1 MTIRQPIVAVLGH
14 VDHGKTSLLDRIR
27 GSTVADKE
35 AGAITQHA
43 GASEVPAETIRKTAG
58 KLLDELKIN
67 LTIPGLLM
75 LDTPGHEAFTT
86 IRKRGSSIADLAILV
101 VDINQGFQPQT
112 DEALNFL
119 KEFKTPFL
127 VAATK
132 IDILRGWKSNKDT
145 SFKESFEKQ
154 PEHVKEY
161 VEGEIYK
168 IVGALSE
175 RGFESERF
183 DRVKDFKKTVAIVPV
198 SSLTGEGFPELLVM
212 LSGLA
217 QTFLKD
223 QLEVT
228 EGQGRGSI
236 MEVKE
241 VKGLGIT
248 ADVILYDGEISKGD
262 LLVVGGR
269 EPVVIKMRGL
279 LKPKP
284 LKEIR
289 VEKNFENVD
298 KVTAACGVKIF
309 APDLDKIIPGSP
321 FIAVKNEKDVA
332 AAKKELAADI
342 ESLEFS
348 TTRDGVLVRAD
359 TLGSLEAAVH
369 IITAK
374 GIDVRKAEVGT
385 PTRKDVTEQDNVKNG
400 LKRVIL
406 LFNVNVPSDVEQE
419 ARDKKI
425 KIIKSDV
432 IYKIFEE
439 YETFVADEKEKMR
452 MAKLASITMPGKFR
466 ILPGFVFRANDPA
479 VVGIEVLAGEL
490 KPGVKLLKA
499 GKDVGTVK
507 DIQQE
512 NKHTDKAE
520 KGNRYALSISGP
532 TVGRQIKEGDE
543 LCVKVSERDIKA
555 LEELGMHEEARLARE
570 TLDA

>member
-43 GASEVPAETIRKTAG
+43 GASEVPAETIKKTAG
-58 KLLDELKIN
+58 KLLDELKIKLN
-67 LTIPGLLM
+67 IPGLLM

-101 VDINQGFQPQT
+101 IDINQGFQPQT

-119 KEFKTPFL
+119 KEFKTPFI

-132 IDILRGWKSNKDT
+132 IDMLQGWTQNPNS

-154 PEHVKEY
+154 PQHVRDY
-161 VEGEIYK
+161 MDGEIYK

-175 RGFESERF
+175 RGFESERY
-183 DRVKDFKKTVAIVPV
+183 DRVTDFKKTVTIVPV
-198 SSLTGEGFPELLVM
+198 SSVSGEGFPELLVM
-212 LSGLA
+212 LAGLA

-223 QLEVT
+223 QLEVKG
-228 EGQGRGSI
+228 GQGKGSI

-248 ADVILYDGEISKGD
+248 ADVILYDGELSKND
-262 LLVVGGR
+262 LLVVGGK
-269 EPVVIKMRGL
+269 EPVVIKIRGL
-279 LKPKP
+279 MKPKP

-289 VEKNFENVD
+289 VEKTFENVD
-298 KVTAACGVKIF
+298 KVIAASGVKIF

-332 AAKKELAADI
+332 KAKKELAADI

-348 TTRDGVLVRAD
+348 TTRDGVLIRAD

-369 IITAK
+369 IITNK
-374 GIDVRKAEVGT
+374 GIPVRKAEVGA
-385 PTRKDVTEQDNVKNG
+385 PTRKDVVEQDNVKDI
-400 LKRVIL
+400 LSRVIL
-406 LFNVNVPSDVEQE
+406 TFNVSLPADVEQE
-419 ARDKKI
+419 ARDRKI
-425 KIIKSDV
+425 KIISSNV
-432 IYKIFEE
+432 IYKIFED
-439 YETFVADEKEKMR
+439 YESFVSEQKEKMR
-452 MAKLASITMPGKFR
+452 AAKIASITMPGK
-466 ILPGFVFRANDPA
+466 IKLLPGFVFRASDPA
-479 VVGIEVLAGEL
+479 VVGIEVLAGEI
-490 KPGVKLLKA
+490 KSGVKLLKD
-499 GKDVGTVK
+499 GKEIGTVK
-507 DIQQE
+507 GIQQE
-512 NKHTDKAE
+512 NRNVEKAE
-520 KGNRYALSISGP
+520 RGNRYAVSISGP

-543 LCVKVSERDIKA
+543 LYVKVGERDVKA
-555 LEELGMHEEARLARE
+555 LEELGMHEEAKLARE
-570 TLDA
+570 SLNA